1 MAIPKKWSQLDGQ
14 LNDTLSLKQFSA
26 NFDIY
31 YHMVNHMVIHRRITF
46 IKKCEKWVKFSTLIR
61 LISRLLLDI

>member
-14 LNDTLSLKQFSA
+14 LNDTLSLKQFST

-31 YHMVNHMVIHRRITF
+31 YHMVNQ
-46 IKKCEKWVKFSTLIR
+46 
-61 LISRLLLDI
+61 LLGSGE

>member
-14 LNDTLSLKQFSA
+14 LNDTVSLKQFSA

-31 YHMVNHMVIHRRITF
+31 YHMVNQ
-46 IKKCEKWVKFSTLIR
+46 
-61 LISRLLLDI
+61 LLGSGE